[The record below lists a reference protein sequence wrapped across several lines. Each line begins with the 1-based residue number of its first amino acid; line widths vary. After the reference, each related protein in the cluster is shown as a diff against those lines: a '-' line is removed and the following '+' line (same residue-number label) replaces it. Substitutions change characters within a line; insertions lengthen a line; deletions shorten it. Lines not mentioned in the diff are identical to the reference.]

1 MPLDPLRFSDP
12 IVRVYEACV
21 DELLLNLARHFNIKA
36 AGITGS
42 FRYDVEL
49 LAKLGAIRRES
60 AAIIARH
67 VKDNEPM
74 IRLVVEKSMLEAL
87 ADVEPELAQAAKN
100 GLLDGAEM
108 DVSEGIANTL
118 QAYENQ
124 ARDRLNLVNASMLD
138 GAVQTFRAG
147 VLSAQDVLNAQTGKV
162 VIGVSTL
169 QQAVKKA
176 VVTMR
181 DAGVTGFTDAS
192 GRKWSA
198 EAYVRTVIKTTCS
211 NAANRGVLDRNQQYG
226 NDLIWVR
233 TNATARP
240 GCYPWQGKVISM
252 ENRARS
258 VTDGDGKTV
267 RVYAAGETTY
277 GQPDGI
283 YGVNCHHGPM
293 NVFIP
298 GASFVRAAKV
308 DKETSDEG
316 YRLTQEQRRLERAV
330 RYAKRDAA
338 MLEAAGA
345 DRDAIDRAKLR
356 IRVQQKKV
364 RELIAA
370 HPDRLVRDYS
380 REAIYN

>member
-21 DELLLNLARHFNIKA
+21 DELLVNLARHFNVKA
-36 AGITGS
+36 TGITGS

-49 LAKLGAIRRES
+49 LAKLGAIRQES

-74 IRLVVEKSMLEAL
+74 IRLAVEKSMLEAL
-87 ADVEPELAQAAKN
+87 ADVEPELAQAARD

-108 DVSEGIANTL
+108 DVSEGIAQTL

-138 GAVQTFRAG
+138 GAVQSFRAG
-147 VLSAQDVLNAQTGKV
+147 VISAQDVLNAETGKV
-162 VIGVSTL
+162 VTGVSTL

-181 DAGVTGFTDAS
+181 DAGVTGFTDVS

-198 EAYVRTVIKTTCS
+198 EAYVRTVVKTTCS
-211 NAANRGVLDRNQQYG
+211 NAANQGVIDRNRQYG

-267 RVYAAGETTY
+267 RVYAASETTY

-330 RYAKRDAA
+330 RYAKRDAT

-345 DRDAIDRAKLR
+345 DKDAIERAKLR
-356 IRVQQKKV
+356 VRVRQKKV

-370 HPDRLVRDYS
+370 HPGRLVRDYS